1 MKYFSWLFLLVF
13 FNSISIFSQDKYARH
28 TVSKGETISKI
39 AKQYNVSQKAIYEL
53 NPDASKGIKYKSVLI
68 IPVASSNS
76 KTEKPTTEKENRLSD
91 LTHEV
96 LSQETLYGIAKQ
108 YGVKVEDLY
117 SSNPNLE
124 QEGLKKGQ
132 TISIPQTESNKSI
145 KIASVQK
152 DISAT
157 KTSTKDKSNPTKE
170 DLILPKQ
177 IGKTEASTEFLEY
190 EVLPKETIY
199 SIAKQNGITVSDL
212 YKLNQNLEKEG
223 LKSGQ
228 TIKIPQKD
236 SNKIGIT
243 PAPVA
248 IEKAIPKKKEEV
260 VLTQT
265 DVPNAGKTYK
275 VLPKE
280 SLFSIAKKTGVTVA
294 DLKKANPILA
304 SKSLRSGQIITIP
317 VKIETVST
325 IASKENTQKID
336 SDTAVPETPLGES
349 GSTEKQYIREVLS
362 NETKYGIAKEY
373 GITIKE
379 LEKQNP
385 KIVKKFTVGS
395 TLVIRSSKV
404 FEKDILDEKVVVEE
418 VKKDTSKPNPFRDP
432 AFLDQLIETAS
443 DNIGTRYRMGG
454 TTKDGFD
461 CSGLMCSTFG
471 AFDIQLPRT
480 SIEQSQLGV
489 VVNKEEAQKGDLIFF
504 KTSKR
509 SQINH
514 VGMVVEVTDGDIKF
528 IHASSSGVMI
538 SSIKEKYYV
547 KRFSQINRVL

>member
-13 FNSISIFSQDKYARH
+13 FNSISVFSQDKYARH

-39 AKQYNVSQKAIYEL
+39 AKQYNVSPKAIYEL

-68 IPVASSNS
+68 IPLVSSNS
-76 KTEKPTTEKENRLSD
+76 KAEKPTTEKENRISE

-124 QEGLKKGQ
+124 QEGLKTGQ
-132 TISIPQTESNKSI
+132 TIAIPQTESNKSI
-145 KIASVQK
+145 KVASVQK

-157 KTSTKDKSNPTKE
+157 KTTAKDKSNTTKE

-177 IGKTEASTEFLEY
+177 MEKTEVVAEFLDY
-190 EVLPKETIY
+190 VVLTKETIY
-199 SIAKQNGITVSDL
+199 SIAKQNGITISDL

-236 SNKIGIT
+236 SDKIGIT

-248 IEKAIPKKKEEV
+248 IEKCIPKKEEV

-280 SLFSIAKKTGVTVA
+280 SLFSIAKKAGITVD
-294 DLKKANPILA
+294 DLKKANPIVA
-304 SKSLRSGQIITIP
+304 SKSLKSGQIITIP
-317 VKIETVST
+317 VKIETAST
-325 IASKENTQKID
+325 IASKEKTQQTD
-336 SDTAVPETPLGES
+336 SDTAVSETPLDES

-404 FEKDILDEKVVVEE
+404 FEKDIVNEKVVVEE

-471 AFDIQLPRT
+471 TYDIQLPRT
-480 SIEQSQLGV
+480 SIEQSQIGV

-514 VGMVVEVTDGDIKF
+514 VGMVVEVADGDIKF
-528 IHASSSGVMI
+528 IHASNSGVMI